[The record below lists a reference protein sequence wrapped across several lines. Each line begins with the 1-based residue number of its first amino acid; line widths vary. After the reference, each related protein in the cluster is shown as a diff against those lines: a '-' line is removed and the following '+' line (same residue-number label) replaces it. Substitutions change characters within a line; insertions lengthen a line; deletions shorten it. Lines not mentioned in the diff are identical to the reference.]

1 MSASVTP
8 CPPETARVHPENP
21 EREMTMTSKTKTQSE
36 ALPAYDPALRKTLA
50 HVLAAVDRSTALSPT
65 RLRDLRSAVMR
76 VANLLGNVPGRI
88 ALDLPAIATSLAA
101 VSPVAAGMT
110 TKRFANIRS
119 DFLAAVK
126 ASGLVPIGAWHKGRL
141 APAWRQ
147 LFARLSHRRAHLGLS
162 RFARYASARGID
174 PEAVND
180 VTVADFITAVREQ
193 SLHGAPNWLYRQVT
207 LVWNEAACDAAL
219 GLQSLTV
226 PSFRGPPKRIDWAL
240 LSSSFRRDVD
250 KFLKW
255 ASQSDPFAPES
266 RSRRLAP
273 RTLRLRRDQIHAA
286 VSALA
291 DTGIKPKAIG
301 SLADLVTPV
310 NFKRILQRRV
320 EMVDGAQNS
329 FNQSLGIALTLIA
342 REWVKVDGAV
352 QAELKRLLSKV
363 PVPLKGLTDKNKRF
377 LRQFDDLNALRRLVL
392 LPEQLWAEVKR
403 ERSPTYRTLAK
414 AQAALAIGILIYMPI
429 RLQNLV
435 TLEFERHLFIRTGR
449 GAKSTLE
456 LSNGEV
462 KNNIDLAF
470 EIPPQIVKM
479 LVEYRERT
487 APKIIGER
495 PARLFVNVD
504 GTPKVAQALGA
515 LITNYARRRAGIT
528 LTPHQTRHLS
538 AKVLLDDQPG
548 GFETVRQILGHKN
561 LHHTVSAYA
570 GVDSRRA
577 GRHHQHLIE
586 EALSAQSPSRPRG
599 FRANRVR

>member
-1 MSASVTP
+1 MSRPVTP
-8 CPPETARVHPENP
+8 CPPETARVHPREP
-21 EREMTMTSKTKTQSE
+21 ERQMTMTTTQSQ
-36 ALPAYDPALRKTLA
+36 ALPAYDLAPRKTLA
-50 HVLAAVDRSTALSPT
+50 HVLAVVDRSTALSPT

-88 ALDLPAIATSLAA
+88 ALNLPTIATRLAA
-101 VSPVAAGMT
+101 VNPVAAGMT

-126 ASGLVPIGAWHKGRL
+126 ASGLMPIGAWHKVRL

-147 LFARLSHRRAHLGLS
+147 LFARLSHKRAHLGLS

-193 SLHGAPNWLYRQVT
+193 SLHGTPNWLYRQVT
-207 LVWNEAACDAAL
+207 LIWNKAACDAAL

-286 VSALA
+286 VSALV
-291 DTGIKPKAIG
+291 DTGVKPTAIS

-320 EMVDGAQNS
+320 DMVDGAQNS
-329 FNQSLGIALTLIA
+329 FNHSLGIELTMIA
-342 REWVKVDGAV
+342 RDWVKVDGAV

-377 LRQFDDLNALRRLVL
+377 LRQFDDPNALRRLVK
-392 LPEQLWAEVKR
+392 LPEKLWAEVKR

-429 RLQNLV
+429 RLQNLL

-470 EIPPQIVKM
+470 EVPPQIVAM
-479 LVEYRERT
+479 LVEYRERI

-504 GTPKVAQALGA
+504 GTPKVKQALGA

-561 LHHTVSAYA
+561 LHHTVLAYA
-570 GVDSRRA
+570 GIDSRRA

-586 EALSAQSPSRPRG
+586 EALSAQNPSRSRG
-599 FRANRVR
+599 LRVNRVG

>member
-1 MSASVTP
+1 MSRPVTP
-8 CPPETARVHPENP
+8 CLPETAQVHPEKP
-21 EREMTMTSKTKTQSE
+21 ERQVSVTIKTQSQPP
-36 ALPAYDPALRKTLA
+36 PAYDLAPRKTLA
-50 HVLAAVDRSTALSPT
+50 HVLAAVERSTALSPT
-65 RLRDLRSAVMR
+65 RLRDLRSAVVR

-88 ALDLPAIATSLAA
+88 ALDLPTIATCLAA
-101 VSPVAAGMT
+101 VNPVAAGMT

-126 ASGLVPIGAWHKGRL
+126 ASGLMPIGAWHKGRL

-162 RFARYASARGID
+162 RFGRYASARGID
-174 PEAVND
+174 PQAVND

-207 LVWNEAACDAAL
+207 LIWNKAACDAAL

-286 VSALA
+286 VSALVDA
-291 DTGIKPKAIG
+291 GIKPTAIA

-310 NFKRILQRRV
+310 NFKRILQRRL

-329 FNQSLGIALTLIA
+329 FNHELGMALTLIA

-363 PVPLKGLTDKNKRF
+363 PLPLKGLTDKNRRF
-377 LRQFDDLNALRRLVL
+377 LRQFDDLNALRRLVQ

-435 TLEFERHLFIRTGR
+435 TLEFEKHLFIRVGR

-462 KNNIDLAF
+462 KNNVDLAF
-470 EIPPQIVKM
+470 EIPPQIVGM

-495 PARLFVNVD
+495 PARLFVNVN
-504 GTPKVAQALGA
+504 GTPKVKQALGV

-538 AKVLLDDQPG
+538 AKVLLDDQPD
-548 GFETVRQILGHKN
+548 GFETVKQILGHK
-561 LHHTVSAYA
+561 LRCWRMP
-570 GVDSRRA
+570 G
-577 GRHHQHLIE
+577 
-586 EALSAQSPSRPRG
+586 
-599 FRANRVR
+599 

>member
-1 MSASVTP
+1 MNT
-8 CPPETARVHPENP
+8 ETD
-21 EREMTMTSKTKTQSE
+21 SKV
-36 ALPAYDPALRKTLA
+36 PAPAPSPRANTLA
-50 HVLAAVDRSTALSPT
+50 DVLAVVERSTALLPT
-65 RLRDLRSAVMR
+65 RLRDLRSAVIR
-76 VANLLGNVPGRI
+76 VADLLGNVPGRI
-88 ALDLPAIATSLAA
+88 ALDLPKISTRLAA
-101 VSPVAAGMT
+101 ISPVAAGIT
-110 TKRFANIRS
+110 AKRLANIRS

-126 ASGLVPIGAWHKGRL
+126 ASGLMPIGPWHKSRL

-147 LFARLSHRRAHLGLS
+147 LFVRLSRRRAHLGLA
-162 RFARYASARGID
+162 RLGRYATSRGID

-180 VTVADFITAVREQ
+180 ATVADFITAVREQ
-193 SLHGAPNWLYRQVT
+193 SLHRTPNWLYRQVT
-207 LVWNEAACDAAL
+207 RIWNETARDAEL

-226 PSFRGPPKRIDWAL
+226 PSFRGPPKRVDWPL
-240 LSSSFRRDVD
+240 LSRSFRRDVD

-255 ASQSDPFAPES
+255 ASQSNPFAPES

-286 VSALA
+286 VSALIA
-291 DTGIKPKAIG
+291 TGMKPAAIR

-310 NFKRILQRRV
+310 NFKRILRRRV

-329 FNQSLGIALTLIA
+329 FNQSLGIALILIA

-352 QAELKRLLSKV
+352 QGELKRLLSKV

-377 LRQFDDLNALRRLVL
+377 LRQFDDPNALRRLVL

-414 AQAALAIGILIYMPI
+414 AQAAIAIGILIYMPI

-479 LVEYRERT
+479 LLEYRERT

-495 PARLFVNVD
+495 PATLFVNAD
-504 GTPKVAQALGA
+504 GTPKAENALGV
-515 LITNYARRRAGIT
+515 LITNYARRRAGII
-528 LTPHQTRHLS
+528 LTPHQFRHLS
-538 AKVLLDDQPG
+538 AKVLLDAQPG
-548 GFETVRQILGHKN
+548 GFETVRQLLGHKN
-561 LHHTVSAYA
+561 LQTTVFSYA
-570 GVDSRRA
+570 GIDSRRA
-577 GRHHQHLIE
+577 GQHHQRLIE
-586 EALSAQSPSRPRG
+586 EALSSQRPSRPRK
-599 FRANRVR
+599 FRVNRVA

>member
-1 MSASVTP
+1 MSYPVTS
-8 CPPETARVHPENP
+8 CQPETARVPPEKP
-21 EREMTMTSKTKTQSE
+21 ERQMTMTRKTQNQ
-36 ALPAYDPALRKTLA
+36 ARPAYDLAARKSLA
-50 HVLAAVDRSTALSPT
+50 QVLAAVDRSTALSPT

-76 VANLLGNVPGRI
+76 VANLLGNDPGRI
-88 ALDLPAIATSLAA
+88 ALDLPTIATCLAA
-101 VSPVAAGMT
+101 VNPVAAGMT

-126 ASGLVPIGAWHKGRL
+126 ASGLMPIGAWHKGRL
-141 APAWRQ
+141 ATAWRQ
-147 LFARLSHRRAHLGLS
+147 LFARLSHKRAHLGLS
-162 RFARYASARGID
+162 RLARYASARGID
-174 PEAVND
+174 PAAVND

-207 LVWNEAACDAAL
+207 LIWNKAACNAAM

-226 PSFRGPPKRIDWAL
+226 PSFRRPPKRIDWAL
-240 LSSSFRRDVD
+240 LSSPFRRDVD

-255 ASQSDPFAPES
+255 SSQSDPFAPDS

-286 VSALA
+286 VSALV
-291 DTGIKPKAIG
+291 DTGIKPTAIG
-301 SLADLVTPV
+301 SLADLVTPA
-310 NFKRILQRRV
+310 NFKRILQRRL
-320 EMVDGAQNS
+320 EMVGGAQNS
-329 FNQSLGIALTLIA
+329 FNHGLGIALTLFA

-363 PVPLKGLTDKNKRF
+363 PLPLKSLTDKNKRF
-377 LRQFDDLNALRRLVL
+377 LRQFDDPNALRRLVQ

-403 ERSPTYRTLAK
+403 ERRPTYRTLAK

-462 KNNIDLAF
+462 KNNMDLAF
-470 EIPPQIVKM
+470 EIPPQIVRM
-479 LVEYRERT
+479 LVEYRERA

-495 PARLFVNVD
+495 PVRLFVNVD
-504 GTPKVAQALGA
+504 GTPKVKQALGV
-515 LITNYARRRAGIT
+515 LITSYARRRAGIT
-528 LTPHQTRHLS
+528 LTPHQARHLS

-548 GFETVRQILGHKN
+548 GFETVRQILGHKS
-561 LHHTVSAYA
+561 LHHTVLAYA
-570 GVDSRRA
+570 GIDSRRA
-577 GRHHQHLIE
+577 GRHHQNLIE
-586 EALSAQSPSRPRG
+586 EALSAQNPSPPR
-599 FRANRVR
+599 RLPVNRVW

>member
-1 MSASVTP
+1 
-8 CPPETARVHPENP
+8 
-21 EREMTMTSKTKTQSE
+21 MT
-36 ALPAYDPALRKTLA
+36 L
-50 HVLAAVDRSTALSPT
+50 
-65 RLRDLRSAVMR
+65 
-76 VANLLGNVPGRI
+76 I
-88 ALDLPAIATSLAA
+88 
-101 VSPVAAGMT
+101 
-110 TKRFANIRS
+110 
-119 DFLAAVK
+119 
-126 ASGLVPIGAWHKGRL
+126 
-141 APAWRQ
+141 
-147 LFARLSHRRAHLGLS
+147 
-162 RFARYASARGID
+162 
-174 PEAVND
+174 
-180 VTVADFITAVREQ
+180 
-193 SLHGAPNWLYRQVT
+193 
-207 LVWNEAACDAAL
+207 WNEAARDAEL
-219 GLQSLTV
+219 RLQPLTV

-286 VSALA
+286 VSALI
-291 DTGIKPKAIG
+291 DTGIKPAAIR
-301 SLADLVTPV
+301 SLADLVTPG
-310 NFKRILQRRV
+310 NFKRILRRRV

-329 FNQSLGIALTLIA
+329 FNHSLGIALTLIA

-377 LRQFDDLNALRRLVL
+377 LRQFDDLNALRRLVQ

-403 ERSPTYRTLAK
+403 ERSPNYRTLAK
-414 AQAALAIGILIYMPI
+414 AQAALAIAILIYMPI
-429 RLQNLV
+429 RLQNLL
-435 TLEFERHLFIRTGR
+435 TLEFERHLFIRTER

-462 KNNIDLAF
+462 KNDMDLAF
-470 EIPPQIVKM
+470 EIPPQVVKM
-479 LVEYRERT
+479 LVEYRDRI

-504 GTPKVAQALGA
+504 GTPKVEQALGV

-548 GFETVRQILGHKN
+548 GFETVRQLLGHKN
-561 LHHTVSAYA
+561 LQTTVFAYA
-570 GVDSRRA
+570 GIDSRRA
-577 GRHHQHLIE
+577 GRHHQRLIE
-586 EALSAQSPSRPRG
+586 EALSAQNPSRPRK
-599 FRANRVR
+599 FRVNRVR

>member
-1 MSASVTP
+1 
-8 CPPETARVHPENP
+8 
-21 EREMTMTSKTKTQSE
+21 MTTKTHSKE
-36 ALPAYDPALRKTLA
+36 PPPTTSPRAKTLA
-50 HVLAAVDRSTALSPT
+50 DVLAVVERSTALSPT
-65 RLRDLRSAVMR
+65 RLRDLRSAVIR
-76 VANLLGNVPGRI
+76 VADLLGNVPGRI
-88 ALDLPAIATSLAA
+88 ALDLPTISTRLAA
-101 VSPVAAGMT
+101 ISPVAAGMT

-126 ASGLVPIGAWHKGRL
+126 ASGLMPIGPWHKGRL

-147 LFARLSHRRAHLGLS
+147 LFARLSRRRAHLGLS

-180 VTVADFITAVREQ
+180 ATVVDFVTAVREQ
-193 SLHGAPNWLYRQVT
+193 SLHGTPNWLYRQVT
-207 LVWNEAACDAAL
+207 LVWNEAARDTAL

-226 PSFRGPPKRIDWAL
+226 PSFRGPPKRIDRAL
-240 LSSSFRRDVD
+240 LSRSFRRDVD

-255 ASQSDPFAPES
+255 ASQSDPFAPDS
-266 RSRRLAP
+266 RPRRLAP

-286 VSALA
+286 VSALI
-291 DTGIKPKAIG
+291 DTGIKPAAIC

-310 NFKRILQRRV
+310 NFKRILRRRV

-329 FNQSLGIALTLIA
+329 FNHSLGIALTLIA

-377 LRQFDDLNALRRLVL
+377 LRQFDDLNALRRLAQ

-403 ERSPTYRTLAK
+403 ERSPSYRTLAK
-414 AQAALAIGILIYMPI
+414 AQAALAIAILTYMPI
-429 RLQNLV
+429 RLQNLL

-449 GAKSTLE
+449 EAKSTLE

-470 EIPPQIVKM
+470 EIPPQVVTM
-479 LVEYRERT
+479 LVEYRDRI

-504 GTPKVAQALGA
+504 GTPKGGQGLGV

-548 GFETVRQILGHKN
+548 GFETVRQLLGHKN
-561 LHHTVSAYA
+561 LQTTVFSYA
-570 GVDSRRA
+570 GIDSRRA
-577 GRHHQHLIE
+577 GRHHQRLID
-586 EALSAQSPSRPRG
+586 EALSAQSPARPRKV
-599 FRANRVR
+599 RVNRVA